1 MCARKGMIVV
11 SSAGNEGSNSWHYI
25 STPADADSILT
36 VGAVDYTSAHAYF
49 SGYGPTADGR
59 IKPDVCAVGVSS
71 VIANTSNAITTG
83 NGTSFSSPIMAGL
96 VACLWQSLPSF
107 TNMQI
112 INLIKQYS
120 TQYSSP
126 NNSLGYGIPDI
137 YAAYHNNTV
146 ATLSVSDK
154 LSKGIVYFANGILH
168 IDRTETVKSPALA
181 MLFSQNIPISFDLQ
195 AMPTGFYLL
204 TISDS
209 QSKEQYKLIKQ

>member
-1 MCARKGMIVV
+1 
-11 SSAGNEGSNSWHYI
+11 
-25 STPADADSILT
+25 
-36 VGAVDYTSAHAYF
+36 
-49 SGYGPTADGR
+49 
-59 IKPDVCAVGVSS
+59 VSS

-181 MLFSQNIPISFDLQ
+181 MLFSQTGQKLAEWRIQNIPISFDLQ